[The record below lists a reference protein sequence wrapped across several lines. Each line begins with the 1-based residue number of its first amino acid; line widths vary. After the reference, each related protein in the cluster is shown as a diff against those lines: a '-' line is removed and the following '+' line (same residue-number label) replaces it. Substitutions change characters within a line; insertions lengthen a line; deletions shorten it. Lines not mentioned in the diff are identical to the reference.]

1 MPAELEG
8 VVTVAVGSCSG
19 EADDGDEE
27 ANVTLPGSFSM
38 S

>member
-8 VVTVAVGSCSG
+8 VVAVTEGSCSC
-19 EADDGDEE
+19 EVDDGDEE
-27 ANVTLPGSFSM
+27 VNMTLPGSFSM